1 LRTTPSYPEY
11 LLDKNNI
18 LYIIRNPMQDALL
31 RRTEEELRARN
42 LSPQTR
48 KSYIGALKAYFS
60 FKNNQLELL
69 DVDNI
74 RQFIIA
80 KLDDGAASQTVNVYL
95 NAIKFFYREV
105 MCFHIPITVHFA
117 KTPSRLPVTLSRLEI
132 KRILQ
137 SLTNKKH
144 QLIIALG
151 YGAGLRVSEVVN
163 VKVQDID
170 LDELVLTIRQSKGKK
185 DRITIVPT
193 TLLQDLQACVSGKK
207 RHQYIFESERG
218 GKLTTSTV
226 QKVFEKA
233 CRNADIQK
241 DATFHSLRHS
251 FATHLLENGTDI
263 RYVQALLGHQNIR
276 TTQRY
281 TQVTNPALK
290 NIRSPL

>member
-1 LRTTPSYPEY
+1 
-11 LLDKNNI
+11 
-18 LYIIRNPMQDALL
+18 
-31 RRTEEELRARN
+31 
-42 LSPQTR
+42 
-48 KSYIGALKAYFS
+48 
-60 FKNNQLELL
+60 
-69 DVDNI
+69 
-74 RQFIIA
+74 
-80 KLDDGAASQTVNVYL
+80 
-95 NAIKFFYREV
+95 
-105 MCFHIPITVHFA
+105 
-117 KTPSRLPVTLSRLEI
+117 
-132 KRILQ
+132 
-137 SLTNKKH
+137 
-144 QLIIALG
+144 LIIALG

>member
-1 LRTTPSYPEY
+1 
-11 LLDKNNI
+11 
-18 LYIIRNPMQDALL
+18 MQDALL